1 MKFYGTPNML
11 VRVKNLKPFRSIRF
25 DDKGEFETDNPRLI
39 ARLKTR
45 FEFGEKTEPKEK
57 KKLPADGFYN
67 CKKCDYKTD
76 NKGELLAHYR
86 TEHPKK

>member
-11 VRVKNLKPFRSIRF
+11 VRIKNLKPFRSIRF
-25 DDKGEFETDNPRLI
+25 DDKGEFETDNPRLA

-45 FEFGEKTEPKEK
+45 FEVKTEPKTEQK
-57 KKLPADGFYN
+57 AEQEHK